1 VFLRLMKEPLMSRR
15 ALLNQSLSRPAPP
28 EPAAPSVWRMA
39 QTVLALYL
47 GCTPR
52 NGSRPR

>member
-1 VFLRLMKEPLMSRR
+1 MSRR
-15 ALLNQSLSRPAPP
+15 ALLNQSLSRPSPPAPG
-28 EPAAPSVWRMA
+28 VRRMV

>member
-1 VFLRLMKEPLMSRR
+1 MSRR
-15 ALLNQSLSRPAPP
+15 ALLNQTLR
-28 EPAAPSVWRMA
+28 PAAPPGGASVWRMA

-52 NGSRPR
+52 DRSRPR

>member
-1 VFLRLMKEPLMSRR
+1 MSRR
-15 ALLNQSLSRPAPP
+15 ALLNQSLNPASAPP
-28 EPAAPSVWRMA
+28 PSATSPGVWRMT

-52 NGSRPR
+52 DPGDRSRSR

>member
-1 VFLRLMKEPLMSRR
+1 MSRR
-15 ALLNQSLSRPAPP
+15 ALLNQSLRPAAPP
-28 EPAAPSVWRMA
+28 GGPSVWRMT

-52 NGSRPR
+52 NQGRPR